1 MRSVKFATMQRLVI
15 AWLKSCGSMGAAQHV
30 IHDAL
35 QNGLPA
41 IGRKDKS
48 KVVGGRAAQKWFKA
62 SEKLVT
68 AFDSVSDY
76 RDSMLM
82 LQFEYLPHVMRTLGN
97 ASLTYGLEQAKT
109 GNVGGQTISYSADT
123 HRLSM
128 TASGESL
135 LHGAPTSITAKD
147 SFELLRYVAF
157 YLCRETSPPTIL
169 DNFSFALAGWAYGE
183 AEERALSAVHYPLF
197 ERKTEKHDVDP
208 PNQLRKTQQKIYDTY
223 VERHRMDYQMFQ
235 ESLRSPVHVGGAG
248 R

>member
-62 SEKLVT
+62 SDKLVT

-82 LQFEYLPHVMRTLGN
+82 LQFEYLPHVMRTLGKT
-97 ASLTYGLEQAKT
+97 SLAEGFDLAKT
-109 GNVGGQTISYSADT
+109 GSVGGQTISYSAKL
-123 HRLSM
+123 HRLTMSA
-128 TASGESL
+128 TGEAL
-135 LHGAPTSITAKD
+135 LHAD
-147 SFELLRYVAF
+147 S
-157 YLCRETSPPTIL
+157 SP
-169 DNFSFALAGWAYGE
+169 
-183 AEERALSAVHYPLF
+183 
-197 ERKTEKHDVDP
+197 
-208 PNQLRKTQQKIYDTY
+208 
-223 VERHRMDYQMFQ
+223 
-235 ESLRSPVHVGGAG
+235 
-248 R
+248 